1 MKKHYFIISAI
12 LCLSLGI
19 KAQTT
24 RELMSK
30 PDFAVAISHYNF
42 FDGYYNRSLAY
53 TGDTVLCSDTL
64 LVFSWAVNPQIK
76 ELFRV
81 DSSKVYY
88 VLPANCSSYL
98 LFDFNLSVGDTFDAT
113 NVGGGWLRVL
123 ETGTRP
129 MLNGTQRRYLKLQ
142 PLGSTSGFYHEWVEG
157 MGYLSYGLLP
167 AFFDFEGNSTFVCA
181 SDSSGLLLTGS
192 IYTSDLCDSLSCLAP
207 SAVFEVSTNG
217 PTATFQNLSQ
227 NADNYLWDF
236 GDGATSTEAHPQH
249 TYTSEGCYRVT
260 LSTGSHC
267 LSQRAVK
274 SQTFPV
280 CTTIPWMNVP
290 LPDSSVQ
297 STASIFFVNGQT
309 GWAAQSGSLYKTT
322 NGGDNWSKV
331 TLPLGSNGSPALAYK
346 VHMLNPDTGVLR
358 CAMTNGLEQYRLLY
372 TTDGGD
378 SWTPHLSNESTHT
391 DVAITNTLMASA
403 SLYDT
408 LFVSADRGQ
417 TWNKLPYA
425 IPGLIGLYQIINLFP
440 VGDAIGALGYVETF
454 QPDLVRLPLF
464 FKTTPDGQ
472 AWEINSTI
480 DGFEGVISDAD
491 FTDDQNG
498 WGIGYGSR
506 VLHTTNG
513 GVTWD
518 LVPTPS
524 SGFLYNIDFADDQN
538 GWITGSQ
545 ETLLRTD
552 DGGTT
557 WTFDNCGLN
566 TSYLSLS
573 AIDSTTAFLSGY
585 KRLMKYQGTSILPCV
600 PSFTNETTLPISDWK
615 VVPNPAAEYVEFI
628 PGSSSFLPEPGDLVR
643 VYNQLGNLCAE
654 QNLTGVRAF
663 VDVHSLP
670 DGYYVAHLVRQY
682 RTLGVKGFVVNH
694 R

>member
-1 MKKHYFIISAI
+1 MKKHYFIISTI

-24 RELMSK
+24 RELMST

-53 TGDTVLCSDTL
+53 TGDTILCADTL
-64 LVFSWAVNPQIK
+64 LVFSWAANPQTK
-76 ELFRV
+76 AMFRV

-88 VLPANCSSYL
+88 VEPANCSSYL
-98 LFDFNLSVGDTFDAT
+98 LFDFNLSMGDTFDAT
-113 NVGGGWLRVL
+113 NVGGGRLRVL

-157 MGYLSYGLLP
+157 LGYLSYGLLP

-192 IYTSDLCDSLSCLAP
+192 IYTPDLCDSLSCLTP
-207 SAVFEVSTNG
+207 SALFEASTNG

-260 LSTGSHC
+260 LWTNSHC

-274 SQTFPV
+274 SRTIPV
-280 CTTIPWMNVP
+280 CITIPWMNVP
-290 LPDSSVQ
+290 LPDSSAQ
-297 STASIFFVNGQT
+297 GPADIFFVNGQI
-309 GWAAQSGSLYKTT
+309 GWAAESGSLYKTT
-322 NGGDNWSKV
+322 DGGNNWSKV

-346 VHMLNPDTGVLR
+346 VHMLNQDTGVLR
-358 CAMTNGLEQYRLLY
+358 CTMTNGLEQYRLLY

-378 SWTPHLSNESTHT
+378 SWAPHLSNESTHT
-391 DVAITNTLMASA
+391 DVTITNTLMASA

-425 IPGLIGLYQIINLFP
+425 IPGLISLYHIVNVFP
-440 VGDAIGALGYVETF
+440 VGDAIGAIGFAEVF
-454 QPDLVRLPLF
+454 QPTYNRLSLF

-472 AWEINSTI
+472 AWEINSII
-480 DGFEGVISDAD
+480 DGFSGIIFDAD
-491 FTDDQNG
+491 FPDEQNG
-498 WGIGYGSR
+498 WIVGYEGK

-513 GVTWD
+513 GFSWD
-518 LVPTPS
+518 IVPVPS
-524 SGFLYNIDFADDQN
+524 SAYLSEVDFTDVQN
-538 GWITGSQ
+538 GWITGFQ
-545 ETLLRTD
+545 ETLLHTT

-557 WTFDNCGLN
+557 WEFDNCGLSN
-566 TSYLSLS
+566 SFSYLS
-573 AIDSTTAFLSGY
+573 AVDSNTAFLSGT
-585 KRLMKYQGTSILPCV
+585 KRLIKYQGSNILPCIF
-600 PSFTNETTLPISDWK
+600 SSATETAQPISDWK

-628 PGSSSFLPEPGDLVR
+628 PGPSSFLPEPGDLVR

-654 QNLTGVRAF
+654 QNLTGSSAF
-663 VDVHSLP
+663 VDVRSLP
-670 DGYYVAHLVRQY
+670 DGYYVAHLVRQH
-682 RTLGVKGFVVNH
+682 RTLGVKGFVVHH